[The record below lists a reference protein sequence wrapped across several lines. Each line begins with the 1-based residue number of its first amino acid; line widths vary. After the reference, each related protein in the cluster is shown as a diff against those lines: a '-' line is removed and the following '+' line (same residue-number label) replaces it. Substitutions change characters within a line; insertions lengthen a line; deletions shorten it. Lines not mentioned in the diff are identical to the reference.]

1 MEGCVHSLIHHYPP
15 FFPCTIY
22 GNTADTFWEI
32 PSHILRNII
41 AWWSSQCHMMI
52 ILMDGCNPSTSL
64 IHHNPPFFSC
74 TIYGNTAD
82 TFWEIWSHIL
92 RNIIPWWSSQCH
104 MMIILMDGCN
114 PSTSLIH
121 HNPPFFSCTI
131 HGNTADT
138 FWEIQSHILRNIITY
153 MYWSSKYHAMIIP
166 MRWMD
171 VSPPPP

>member
-1 MEGCVHSLIHHYPP
+1 MSFSCYTFLCKPNFQVGHHNHWVDHTIRKTWGIHWKTRWKVEGLLMEGCVHSLIHHYPP

-32 PSHILRNII
+32 RSHILRNII
-41 AWWSSQCHMMI
+41 A
-52 ILMDGCNPSTSL
+52 
-64 IHHNPPFFSC
+64 
-74 TIYGNTAD
+74 
-82 TFWEIWSHIL
+82 
-92 RNIIPWWSSQCH
+92 WWSSQCH